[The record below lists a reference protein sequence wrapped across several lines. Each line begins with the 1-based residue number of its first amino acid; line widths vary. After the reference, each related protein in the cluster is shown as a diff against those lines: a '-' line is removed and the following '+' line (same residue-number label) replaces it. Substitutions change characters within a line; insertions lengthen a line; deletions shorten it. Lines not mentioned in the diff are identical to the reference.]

1 MNVENKIKK
10 CSLCGDLPKLTY
22 NSIKQGNCNILILGE
37 SPAKD
42 GWIQSGK
49 AFYNAQGKL
58 QATGRILQK
67 LLEICNISIDNIS
80 FTECCKCIIEDR
92 TQLRKCIH
100 NCQPILLEQIS
111 KIDCDII
118 LPMGQYPTE
127 AILNTK
133 IKRLKDYIGKI
144 FPIKIYNKL
153 KVVIPIYHT
162 SPANPL
168 GYKGNVAI
176 FEKLKDYFKLKE
188 NITITPSEDKIKQK
202 LFKSFERETAHP
214 DID

>member
-1 MNVENKIKK
+1 M
-10 CSLCGDLPKLTY
+10 
-22 NSIKQGNCNILILGE
+22 
-37 SPAKD
+37 
-42 GWIQSGK
+42 
-49 AFYNAQGKL
+49 
-58 QATGRILQK
+58 QK

-100 NCQPILLEQIS
+100 NCQPILFEQIS
-111 KIDCDII
+111 KIDCDVI

-153 KVVIPIYHT
+153 KVNSTVK
-162 SPANPL
+162 N
-168 GYKGNVAI
+168 
-176 FEKLKDYFKLKE
+176 
-188 NITITPSEDKIKQK
+188 KQMTTWYRRRC
-202 LFKSFERETAHP
+202 LVSAHGFP
-214 DID
+214 

>member
-1 MNVENKIKK
+1 MKNVCYNKIMNVENKIKK

-111 KIDCDII
+111 KIDCDVI

-176 FEKLKDYFKLKE
+176 FEKLKDYFKLRE
-188 NITITPSEDKIKQK
+188 NITITPSED
-202 LFKSFERETAHP
+202 
-214 DID
+214 